1 MCHPYPKT
9 YSMLNT
15 EKKIYIQK
23 GNNTTDPSYIKCIDL
38 THDSLGYVWIC
49 TKEMLQ
55 TKKQTKNEEKSKT
68 EITQQILIH
77 ERKQ

>member
-1 MCHPYPKT
+1 MSSLSQDLFHAKHR
-9 YSMLNT
+9 
-15 EKKIYIQK
+15 KKIYIQK

-49 TKEMLQ
+49 IKEMLQ